1 MRHLKKLFPLA
12 LIYLL
17 LASCINKQI
26 NDSLPRSI
34 PEAEGVSS
42 EDILRFVEA
51 ADKNIKEMHS
61 FMMLRHG
68 KVIAEGWWSPYSK
81 EYKHTMYSLSKS
93 FTSTAVGFAISEKLI
108 SLDDKV
114 ISFFPGDLPDTI
126 SPYLSEMTVRNLL
139 TMTAGQNPDPTFKIA
154 NSSNW
159 VKTFLALPVKDKP
172 GSKYLYNSLATFML
186 SAIVQRASGEKVFDY
201 LKPRFFTPLYIK
213 NIDWELNPQGINTG
227 GWGLRLKTE
236 DIAKT
241 GQFYLQKGKWNGK
254 QLLPGKWIEEA
265 TTFKIEQA
273 PQALQAEKDSSD
285 WMQGYGYQF
294 SLCRHNG
301 YRGDGAYGQYM
312 IVMPKLDAVIV
323 MTAEKGN
330 MQPQLNLVWKYLLP
344 GIKEGK
350 LASNNE
356 SLKKL
361 TARLSSLALP
371 VNVKQST
378 SNIEKSIAGKTFVL
392 EPNEYK
398 IESVNINFA
407 DKICHV
413 SLKIDSITETINLE
427 TGKWRLGETYL
438 PAPNLLMNK
447 ILTGMLP
454 FKIAGNYTWKDD
466 KTLELTLRYIETAHS
481 QLITL
486 RFDQNNVFVSFRNT
500 FTQKNATE
508 VKGTSV

>member
-1 MRHLKKLFPLA
+1 MYNLKKILPLILIFLLFV
-12 LIYLL
+12 
-17 LASCINKQI
+17 SWKSKRT
-26 NDSLPRSI
+26 DSSLPRST
-34 PEAEGVSS
+34 PEEQGVSS
-42 EDILRFVEA
+42 ESILRFVNA

-61 FMMLRHG
+61 FMFLRHG
-68 KVIAEGWWSPYSK
+68 KVIAEGWWNPYSK

-114 ISFFPGDLPDTI
+114 ISFFPHDLPDTI
-126 SPYLSEMTVRNLL
+126 STYLSEMTVRNLL
-139 TMTAGQNPDPTFKIA
+139 TMTAGQNPDPTFKIT
-154 NSSNW
+154 SSTNW

-186 SAIVQRASGEKVFDY
+186 SAIVQKATSEKVLDY
-201 LKPRFFTPLYIK
+201 LNPRFFTPLDII
-213 NIDWELNPQGINTG
+213 NIDWEINPQGINTG

-236 DIAKT
+236 DIAKA
-241 GQFYLQKGKWNGK
+241 GQFYLQKGRWNGM
-254 QLLPGKWIEEA
+254 QLLSSQWIEEA

-294 SLCRHNG
+294 SLCRYNG

-312 IVMPKLDAVIV
+312 IVMPNLDAVIV

-350 LASNNE
+350 LPSNDE

-361 TARLSSLALP
+361 TTRLSSLALT
-371 VNVKQST
+371 VNLKHST
-378 SNIEKSIAGKTFVL
+378 SKIEKSIAGKIFVL

-398 IESVNINFA
+398 IESVKISFTG
-407 DKICHV
+407 KICRV
-413 SLKIDSITETINLE
+413 SLKVDSLTKTIDLE
-427 TGKWRLGETYL
+427 MGKWSLGETYL

-454 FKIAGNYTWKDD
+454 FKIAGNYTWKDEN
-466 KTLELTLRYIETAHS
+466 TLELTLRYIETAHS

-486 RFDQNNVFVSFRNT
+486 RFDQNNIFMSFRNA
-500 FTQKNATE
+500 FTQKNPT
-508 VKGTSV
+508 VLKGLAV